1 MKKIIL
7 TVMGLA
13 LSLTMTACSLFSSG
27 ESANTSGSTE
37 STPAESAG
45 TESSPEV
52 TASTDSTNSE
62 AVTTTASE
70 AVTTDS
76 GDNTGSEDSKVK
88 LSDTFTHEDPAD
100 IEFEKRYILYSA
112 QSPEILGLYKDSYG
126 VELLEEF
133 FILYG
138 DKDDVPVRS
147 YNYYIC
153 ATEEDAANLMNQMKE
168 YGGNATVEGSVVISI
183 ADKDEL
189 KETIDYFIALGV
201 MDEGT
206 ASAYAQANKEQFESL
221 FDYVG

>member
-45 TESSPEV
+45 TESS
-52 TASTDSTNSE
+52 DSE
-62 AVTTTASE
+62 AATTTGSEAATTTASE

-76 GDNTGSEDSKVK
+76 GDNTGSGDSKVK

-100 IEFEKRYILYSA
+100 IEFEERYILYSA

-153 ATEEDAANLMNQMKE
+153 ATEDDAANLMNQMKE
-168 YGGNATVEGSVVISI
+168 YGGNANVEGSVVISI

-201 MDEGT
+201 MDKGT

>member
-45 TESSPEV
+45 TESSV
-52 TASTDSTNSE
+52 SE
-62 AVTTTASE
+62 AATTTGSEAATTTASE

-76 GDNTGSEDSKVK
+76 GDNTGSGDSKVK

-153 ATEEDAANLMNQMKE
+153 ATEDDAANLMNQMKE
-168 YGGNATVEGSVVISI
+168 YGGNANVEGSVVISI

>member
-45 TESSPEV
+45 TESS
-52 TASTDSTNSE
+52 DSE
-62 AVTTTASE
+62 AATTTGSEAATTTASE

-76 GDNTGSEDSKVK
+76 GDNTGSGDSKVK

>member
-13 LSLTMTACSLFSSG
+13 LSLTMTACSLFSSS
-27 ESANTSGSTE
+27 ESANTSGGTE

-45 TESSPEV
+45 TESS
-52 TASTDSTNSE
+52 NSE
-62 AVTTTASE
+62 AASTTGSEAATTTASE

-76 GDNTGSEDSKVK
+76 GDNTGSDDSKVK

-100 IEFEKRYILYSA
+100 IEFEERYILYSA

-153 ATEEDAANLMNQMKE
+153 ATEDDAANLMNQMKE
-168 YGGNATVEGSVVISI
+168 YGGNANVEGSVVISI